1 MSTAAIYFPPE
12 PQAPSRFLAVA
23 LAIAALLHAA
33 VILGVTFKVEDL
45 PSMSKGLEI
54 TIATTPA
61 SKAPDEADFLA
72 QDNQQGSG
80 TLEEAALQTTD
91 NQAITQENQINET
104 SIDST
109 LAQQQEAAQ
118 VPVIS
123 TVQQRPEQVVSQL
136 GSEEQSTN
144 RPAPQLGREEI
155 AKEIASLEAEFN
167 RVQQEAAKRPRI
179 SRQNTA
185 STKRDISAWYRDS
198 WRKKVER
205 VGNLNYPEEA
215 KRNSIYG
222 SLRLRVLIRSDGSI
236 AEMVITESSG
246 QPVLD
251 QAAQRIVRLSAP
263 FSAFSGELAAKYDQ
277 IEIIRTWRFG
287 RDDFLTSQ

>member
-1 MSTAAIYFPPE
+1 MSTAAIYFLPE
-12 PQAPSRFLAVA
+12 PNTPNKFMVFA
-23 LAIAALLHAA
+23 LALAALLHAA
-33 VILGVTFKVEDL
+33 IILGVSFTVEDL
-45 PSMSKGLEI
+45 PNVSKGLEI
-54 TIATTPA
+54 TIATSPTN
-61 SKAPDEADFLA
+61 KAPEEADFLA
-72 QDNQQGSG
+72 QENQQGSG
-80 TLEEAALQTTD
+80 TLEEAALQSTD
-91 NQAITQENQINET
+91 NHSIAQENQINET

-109 LAQQQEAAQ
+109 LAQQQEAEMT
-118 VPVIS
+118 PVIS
-123 TVQQRPEQVVSQL
+123 TVQQRPDQVSNRL
-136 GSEEQSTN
+136 GSNEQSPN

-185 STKRDISAWYRDS
+185 STKRDITAWYRDS

-222 SLRLRVLIRSDGSI
+222 SLRLRVLVRSDGSI